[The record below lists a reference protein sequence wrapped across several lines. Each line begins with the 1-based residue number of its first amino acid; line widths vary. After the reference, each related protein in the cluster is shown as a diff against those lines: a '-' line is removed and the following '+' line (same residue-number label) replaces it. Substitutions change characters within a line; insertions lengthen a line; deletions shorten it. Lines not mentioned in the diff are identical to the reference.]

1 MFRASDVRATLTLS
15 MENSENLDDMLLLQT
30 PTGLEEKAERDE
42 LAKTISEASLFVG
55 KHFSYQ
61 CFNSPLNW
69 TGEQWPSIL
78 HSWVS
83 REHRVELS
91 AMSGRRLLRCS
102 WIWRMKMQ
110 TKTKQKTLQSKSSR
124 TRKYCL
130 RIKHKPKYWFP
141 EPMSDW
147 SLQMSF
153 QIRTRTGPPRT

>member
-30 PTGLEEKAERDE
+30 PTGLEGKAERDE

-69 TGEQWPSIL
+69 TGGQWPSIL

-83 REHRVELS
+83 QEHRVELS
-91 AMSGRRLLRCS
+91 AMSGRRLLRC
-102 WIWRMKMQ
+102 
-110 TKTKQKTLQSKSSR
+110 L
-124 TRKYCL
+124 
-130 RIKHKPKYWFP
+130 
-141 EPMSDW
+141 
-147 SLQMSF
+147 
-153 QIRTRTGPPRT
+153 